1 MGLTSEKMLMM
12 DLQQRMMDLQQR
24 RKKWAIENPDE
35 YKEWKERKNE
45 KLKREREREIE
56 RERKERNVITNYFRK
71 TI

>member
-1 MGLTSEKMLMM
+1 MEISSEINGFPVSNN
-12 DLQQRMMDLQQR
+12 QFQR
-24 RKKWAIENPDE
+24 RRQLWAIENPAL
-35 YKEWKERKNE
+35 YKEWQERKNE